1 MPGSLYYAIP
11 EEDLKQYKVGLKQF
25 DAELSLQ
32 QRDLK
37 SSKNPKKEPQ
47 TPHATVLGVRG

>member
-1 MPGSLYYAIP
+1 MPGALYYAIP